1 MTIQYFR
8 VPLPKVSQR
17 LDVVIADLAAVSRS
31 HAKRLIANKRVLVE
45 GQYKKASYLVRIAE
59 AIEIQPLPPQ
69 PTTARPE
76 SLPLDILYEDGSLA
90 AINKPPGMV
99 VHPAPGQWH
108 GTVVNALL
116 GHWGWDT
123 DEPSIRP
130 GIVHRLDKDT
140 SGVLLVA
147 KHRAALENLAA
158 QFKTRQVHKTYLAV
172 VVGRWTQRAGVIAL
186 PLGRHPIDRKKMSI
200 HARKSRPAVSRYEV
214 VDSAQNVTLVRLF
227 PETGRTHQLRVHLAA
242 LNHPIIG
249 DRLYGSRR
257 MEHAV
262 PSMFRD
268 FPRQALHAE
277 AIQFAHPE
285 NQAAVTIRAP
295 YPEDFA
301 HLLSQVTGQHD
312 FPCSLTA

>member
-1 MTIQYFR
+1 MTIQHFR
-8 VPLPKVSQR
+8 VSLSQVSQR

-31 HAKRLIANKRVLVE
+31 HAKRLIANKRVLVQ
-45 GQYKKASYLVRIAE
+45 GQYKKASYSARIGE
-59 AIEIQPLPPQ
+59 AIEIHPLPPP

-76 SLPLDILYEDGSLA
+76 SIPLDILYEDSSLA

-108 GTVVNALL
+108 GTVVNAFL
-116 GHWGWDT
+116 GRWEWDT
-123 DEPSIRP
+123 DEPSLRP

-147 KHRAALENLAA
+147 KHRAALEHLGA
-158 QFKTRQVHKTYLAV
+158 QFKTRQVHKTYLAI
-172 VVGRWTQRAGVIAL
+172 VVGQWDQRAGVIAL

-214 VDSAQNVTLVRLF
+214 VDSSKNVSLVHLF

-257 MEHAV
+257 MEQHL
-262 PSMFRD
+262 PPIFRD

-277 AIQFAHPE
+277 AIRFAHPE
-285 NQAAVTIRAP
+285 NLAPLTIRAP
-295 YPEDFA
+295 YPDDFA
-301 HLLSQVTGQHD
+301 NLLSTATGWRD
-312 FPCSLTA
+312 LPYSLTA